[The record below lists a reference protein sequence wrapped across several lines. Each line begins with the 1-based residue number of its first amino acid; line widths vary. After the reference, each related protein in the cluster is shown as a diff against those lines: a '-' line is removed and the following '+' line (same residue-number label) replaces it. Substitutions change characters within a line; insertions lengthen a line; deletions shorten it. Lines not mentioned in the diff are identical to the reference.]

1 LTVVRR
7 GGAQGRLVRTIVLGA
22 IALVAGLAWLA
33 RQLGIDADELL
44 SFARI
49 SLILVLGTV
58 LLGVLGAALLRGLKW
73 LLRRR

>member
-1 LTVVRR
+1 MTAVRR
-7 GGAQGRLVRTIVLGA
+7 GGAQRRLVRTIVLGA

-33 RQLGIDADELL
+33 RQLGIEAEELL

-49 SLILVLGTV
+49 SFFLVLGTV